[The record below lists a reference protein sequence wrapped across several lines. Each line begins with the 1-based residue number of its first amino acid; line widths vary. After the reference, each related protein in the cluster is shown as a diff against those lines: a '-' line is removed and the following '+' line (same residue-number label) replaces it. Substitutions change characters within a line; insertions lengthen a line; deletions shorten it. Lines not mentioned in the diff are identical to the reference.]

1 MGRVLACVLL
11 VALAQTLGA
20 QTRSKLDKPIKGEL
34 RVANPRGLRPCNV
47 GGTVLELS
55 RLARVP
61 VGFESTPDCWL
72 SSPAG
77 PGPDPEVLTGM
88 SVRQAFD
95 HAMTLMPGYSLK
107 EMDGIIVVRP
117 QAAWDDPKDPLNF
130 PTKSFEGT
138 GETLEDVLHVLLQ
151 AVTPSVFHPKHWLA
165 RGPDPSIDRPVDV
178 AFPGGTMLDAVN
190 AVVRARQD
198 VWWEL
203 GYTGGHGTLV
213 LHTFALKGGGIM
225 EAVDFPRAR

>member
-1 MGRVLACVLL
+1 MGRVLVGVLI
-11 VALAQTLGA
+11 VGLAQTVGA
-20 QTRSKLDKPIKGEL
+20 QSHSKLDKPIKGEL
-34 RVANPRGLRPCNV
+34 RVASPRFLRPCVV
-47 GGTVLELS
+47 GGTVLELG

-72 SSPAG
+72 SSPVG
-77 PGPDPEVLTGM
+77 PGTDPEILTGM

-95 HAMTLMPGYSLK
+95 RLMTLMPGYSLK
-107 EMDGIIVVRP
+107 EMDGIVVVRP
-117 QAAWDDPKDPLNF
+117 QAAWVNPKDPLNF
-130 PTKSFEGT
+130 PEKSFDGT

-178 AFPGGTMLDAVN
+178 AFPGGTMLEAVN

-203 GYTGGHGTLV
+203 GYTSGHGTLV
-213 LHTFALKGGGIM
+213 LHTFESRGGIM
-225 EAVDFPRAR
+225 EPVDFPRAR